1 MRVPMSSLQA
11 LRRAAQPRGRRPSW
25 FDAGLVLVL
34 LAIAIAHNRDGGVAG
49 VVLHVA
55 LVVPLLWR
63 RRAPMAVFCVIW
75 GVAAVQGLT
84 ERPAFSDS
92 ALLIAFYTIA
102 STCERRTMI
111 EAGIALEI
119 GIVLAVSTVA
129 TGTDA
134 WAREFVALT
143 GLATAA
149 GVLGINVGNRRQILA
164 ALRERAERLEAERE
178 RELALAT
185 ATERSRIA
193 REMHDVIAHN
203 LSVMVALCDGAGYHI
218 RDAPERVASALEQA
232 SRTGRQALAEMRQ
245 LLGVLHEPP
254 AEPQFAPQPGIRQIE
269 NLVEQVRVAGVPVT
283 YTLTGQL
290 SDAPPGMELAIY
302 RIVQEALTNT
312 MKHAGPG
319 ARATVTLTCADD
331 AIEVE
336 VTDTGMVTR
345 GQTAGGAGLRGMR
358 ERAAVYGGWLE
369 AGPGP
374 EGGWRVRGS
383 LGLPAPVPAQA
394 EPEAPAEAYA
404 EADAEADAEAVS
416 TTTGAGG

>member
-1 MRVPMSSLQA
+1 MRVPISSLQA
-11 LRRAAQPRGRRPSW
+11 LRRAAQPRGRSPSW
-25 FDAGLVLVL
+25 FDACLVLVL
-34 LAIAIAHNRDGGVAG
+34 LAIAVAHNRGGGIAGVA
-49 VVLHVA
+49 LHVA

-63 RRAPMAVFCVIW
+63 RRAPVAVFSLIW
-75 GVAAVQGLT
+75 ALAAVQGLT

-102 STCERRTMI
+102 STCERRTTI
-111 EAGIALEI
+111 QAGIALEI

-129 TGTDA
+129 TGTDT

-164 ALRERAERLEAERE
+164 GLRERAERMEAERE

-185 ATERSRIA
+185 AAERSRIA

-218 RDAPERVASALEQA
+218 HDAPERVASALEQA
-232 SRTGRQALAEMRQ
+232 SQTGRQALAEMRQ
-245 LLGVLHEPP
+245 LLGVLRDPP
-254 AEPQFAPQPGIRQIE
+254 VGPQFAPQPNIRLIE
-269 NLVEQVRVAGVPVT
+269 NLVEQIRVAGVPVT

-290 SDAPPGMELAIY
+290 NYAPPGMEVAIY

-312 MKHAGPG
+312 LKHAGPG
-319 ARATVTLTCADD
+319 AQATVTLTCADD

-336 VTDTGMVTR
+336 VTDTGIAKPAP
-345 GQTAGGAGLRGMR
+345 GAGGAGLRGMR
-358 ERAAVYGGWLE
+358 ERAAVYGGTLD

-374 EGGWRVRGS
+374 DGGWRVRAS
-383 LGLPAPVPAQA
+383 LGLPAPT
-394 EPEAPAEAYA
+394 
-404 EADAEADAEAVS
+404 EAVR
-416 TTTGAGG
+416 